1 MMIRPCAYAGLLLPL
16 VTFSHS
22 VSAQTPGRYDAIH
35 SGTPWFDQR
44 GLPVSAH
51 GGGITKDGDTYYL
64 FGEAHRDMTNA
75 FAGFNCYSSKDLANW
90 RFESV
95 ALPVQQSGALGP
107 LAMPQP

>member
-1 MMIRPCAYAGLLLPL
+1 MVISVPSRPFASALLLLLAVPHPVL
-16 VTFSHS
+16 
-22 VSAQTPGRYDAIH
+22 AQTAGRYDAVH

-75 FAGFNCYSSKDLANW
+75 FAGFNATPLKISSTGVSNGLRCLCSK
-90 RFESV
+90 
-95 ALPVQQSGALGP
+95 PVR
-107 LAMPQP
+107 